1 MLPIPCYLR
10 LQTESSGDSTMFK
23 RFKEWD
29 MVPFRVYDKSAREMW
44 IVLNYHSKEDAYLL
58 AREDDSDA
66 DGEMKIVSSRDM
78 TKFKLV
84 DFLDE
89 AEEL

>member
-1 MLPIPCYLR
+1 
-10 LQTESSGDSTMFK
+10 
-23 RFKEWD
+23 
-29 MVPFRVYDKSAREMW
+29 MVPFRVYDKAAREMW
-44 IVLNYHSKEDAYLL
+44 IVLNYQGKEDSYLL

-66 DGEMKIVSSRDM
+66 DGEMRIVSARDM

-89 AEEL
+89 AEEV

>member
-1 MLPIPCYLR
+1 
-10 LQTESSGDSTMFK
+10 
-23 RFKEWD
+23 
-29 MVPFRVYDKSAREMW
+29 MVPFRIYDKAAREMW

-66 DGEMKIVSSRDM
+66 DGEMRIISSKEM
-78 TKFKLV
+78 SKFKLV

-89 AEEL
+89 AEEV

>member
-1 MLPIPCYLR
+1 
-10 LQTESSGDSTMFK
+10 
-23 RFKEWD
+23 
-29 MVPFRVYDKSAREMW
+29 MVPFRVYDRSNREMW
-44 IVLNYHSKEDAYLL
+44 IVLNYQAKEDTYLL

-66 DGEMKIVSSRDM
+66 DGEMNIIPSSAM

-89 AEEL
+89 ADDLRE

>member
-1 MLPIPCYLR
+1 
-10 LQTESSGDSTMFK
+10 
-23 RFKEWD
+23 
-29 MVPFRVYDKSAREMW
+29 MVPFRVYDRANREMW
-44 IVLNYHSKEDAYLL
+44 IVLNYHSKDDSYLL

-66 DGEMKIVSSRDM
+66 DSEMKILPAIEM

-89 AEEL
+89 ADDLRD

>member
-1 MLPIPCYLR
+1 
-10 LQTESSGDSTMFK
+10 
-23 RFKEWD
+23 
-29 MVPFRVYDKSAREMW
+29 MVPFRVYDKAAREMW
-44 IVLNYHSKEDAYLL
+44 IVLNYHSKEDSYLL

-66 DGEMKIVSSRDM
+66 DGEMKIVTSREM

-89 AEEL
+89 AEEG

>member
-1 MLPIPCYLR
+1 
-10 LQTESSGDSTMFK
+10 
-23 RFKEWD
+23 
-29 MVPFRVYDKSAREMW
+29 MVPFRVYDRANREMW
-44 IVLNYHSKEDAYLL
+44 IVLNYHSKEDSYLL

-66 DGEMKIVSSRDM
+66 DGEMTIVTAAAM

-89 AEEL
+89 ADEQQ